1 MNSLNQKN
9 LTSKLPKE
17 IQWLN
22 QRPRTDD
29 TRTAKPIELS
39 NRNNIKT
46 RTTRNKDGNPTAREI
61 FANATYPN
69 REWYKHNPNPKKIDI
84 KAARRA
90 IENQRRLFEQMDAEV
105 YIQPPPSKSHL
116 ANTPQRERCQA
127 KRQKAQAE
135 QQASSYRIDPSS
147 NKQQPASSPTAPRRR
162 SRQRRDP
169 NSRRERAR
177 ALKVKEANQKL
188 TNEPIVP
195 RTSPRVVRFQ
205 LPPGTAMNQKLAK
218 ETAVLRTSRQS
229 PPGTVVNGEKPRR
242 SGGVDPLM
250 RPSGTIVSGE
260 KPQQSGGV
268 DALTS
273 PPSTVANGEKRLR
286 SGDVDAEDNTDIFR
300 DLGPLLVFFAG
311 VGQVFS

>member
-1 MNSLNQKN
+1 MTPCPITSHIFERVYLKVLRRWDITSRPKISCPEPEFVVTISKTHTHLFISILSSIIRPAMNSLNQKN

-29 TRTAKPIELS
+29 IGTAKPTELS
-39 NRNNIKT
+39 NRSNIKT
-46 RTTRNKDGNPTAREI
+46 RTTRNKDGNPTAHEI

-90 IENQRRLFEQMDAEV
+90 IENQRRLVEQMDAEV
-105 YIQPPPSKSHL
+105 SIQPPSSKAHL
-116 ANTPQRERCQA
+116 ANTPQRKRGQA

-135 QQASSYRIDPSS
+135 QQASSQQIDPSS

-162 SRQRRDP
+162 SRPRRDP
-169 NSRRERAR
+169 NSRYERAR

-188 TNEPIVP
+188 ASEPIVP

-205 LPPGTAMNQKLAK
+205 LP
-218 ETAVLRTSRQS
+218 S
-229 PPGTVVNGEKPRR
+229 GTVTNGEKP
-242 SGGVDPLM
+242 
-250 RPSGTIVSGE
+250 
-260 KPQQSGGV
+260 
-268 DALTS
+268 
-273 PPSTVANGEKRLR
+273 LR
-286 SGDVDAEDNTDIFR
+286 SGDVDAEDNRDIFR